1 MGVFIEGLFHF
12 TRYLLSPGEIVV
24 GYNPTEYTTSEGIGR
39 VDLSIVVFSHPIG
52 GTPREF
58 TLSVRTRDGTAG
70 NIYHNIQCSY
80 MCMSCV
86 ILYVQH
92 HQMTIML

>member
-39 VDLSIVVFSHPIG
+39 VDLSIVVISHPIG

-70 NIYHNIQCSY
+70 NLPY
-80 MCMSCV
+80 
-86 ILYVQH
+86 LPQH
-92 HQMTIML
+92 TM